1 MLAARPGRSA
11 TSDSAGPSGLD
22 GAATGCPWVSR
33 SRTWGMPVTVQVL
46 VEALRSWM
54 VTQMVPAAPSLAWTD
69 PRSAEGSQ
77 RSVAGPPLRGLV
89 VQVGVSGPGPGCGLA
104 LGERPAAA
112 GDWAVAAG
120 SRSAME
126 WAVQPATA

>member
-1 MLAARPGRSA
+1 
-11 TSDSAGPSGLD
+11 
-22 GAATGCPWVSR
+22 
-33 SRTWGMPVTVQVL
+33 MPVTVQVL

-54 VTQMVPAAPSLAWTD
+54 VTQMVPAAPSLPWTD

-77 RSVAGPPLRGLV
+77 RLVAGPPLRGLV
-89 VQVGVSGPGPGCGLA
+89 VEVGVSGPGPGCGLA

-126 WAVQPATA
+126 WAVQPATATAATNTMTAMILAGRMATPPREARPGMGPEH